1 MQWWCAVQEGVAWE
15 WRWQA
20 YPGVWLFMLLLVAF
34 YLRVVRRPLKAS
46 GGVRIKNDLLIAGGI
61 FSLWLALD
69 WPIGPLGAGFLAG
82 VHMVQYLLIG
92 VISPALLLLGIQE
105 ESWQHLSAR
114 VEHSR
119 LLNIVTFPFLTVAI
133 FVAVTVVSHL
143 PGVVDSIML
152 TQWGSF
158 GLDMAW
164 FIAGLL
170 FWWPVVSPVPHR
182 PRFPAPLT
190 LVYMFPATL
199 AHTLLSI
206 WLVFSSFPVYGVYEL
221 SPPTGWI
228 SAIGDQQVA
237 GLTMWV
243 VGGTIMWTIMGGVVL
258 RWMRAQDDS
267 EDAAKNV
274 WSPVVHR
281 ADSLHGE
288 R

>member
-1 MQWWCAVQEGVAWE
+1 
-15 WRWQA
+15 
-20 YPGVWLFMLLLVAF
+20 MLLLVAF